1 MKKMKGNVLK
11 PYEEPRVVQ
20 VNVLAECGFAGT
32 LRDPDDPIDTDP
44 EEDI

>member
-1 MKKMKGNVLK
+1 MKDNLLK
-11 PYEEPRVVQ
+11 PYDEPRVVQ
-20 VNVLAECGFAGT
+20 VIVRTECGFAGT